1 MQKKMISGI
10 ALAVSMVCMSTA
22 YAQSAAAQAPG
33 PVQFAVSGVGDAQF
47 EYVDAVDA
55 AVPAQDK
62 RGRFRVSNVSS
73 ELAFRA
79 SVDLGN
85 GMTGLANFT
94 TGVNVDNANANANAG
109 MWGNAKDVYVG
120 IAFADIG
127 TVKLGRMTAAARW
140 NSGTADFSPAGAG
153 LQDDQGM
160 LSGASGQSKVGPQ
173 FNVRFDNAIGFES
186 ASFGGLS
193 ARVYYSANEGKS
205 ATGAPNSPHL
215 DDGSFSLG
223 LQYVQGPLD
232 LRLSAE
238 QRNDK
243 GTLNGST
250 DHHTQDRDFRFGMR
264 YTLPEG
270 TILGLGY
277 DRMRLTDADAIG
289 TDKSVL
295 SKHGVVVSAKH
306 AFGKHVL
313 YGGYGVG
320 SDVHC
325 EFGDGS
331 ACNGNDT
338 GARNAVLAYQYVFN
352 KQMLLEVIAA
362 VVKNEARGHYDFDAG
377 GTGNAVGATSRGFG
391 AGLRY
396 VF

>member
-1 MQKKMISGI
+1 MKKNMISGI
-10 ALAVSMVCMSTA
+10 ALAASMVCMSAA
-22 YAQSAAAQAPG
+22 YAEPIMAAG
-33 PVQFAVSGVGDAQF
+33 PVHFAVSGVGDAQF

-94 TGVNVDNANANANAG
+94 TGIAADNGNANTTGG
-109 MWGNAKDVYVG
+109 MFGSAKDVYVG
-120 IAFADIG
+120 IAFADVG

-140 NSGTADFSPAGAG
+140 NSGTADFSPMGAG

-160 LSGASGQSKVGPQ
+160 LSGASGQSAVGPQ
-173 FNVRFDNAIGFES
+173 FNVRFDNTLAFES

-205 ATGAPNSPHL
+205 AVGTTNSPHL
-215 DDGSFSLG
+215 NDGSFSLG
-223 LQYVQGPLD
+223 LQYVHGPLE
-232 LRLSAE
+232 LRVSGE

-243 GTLNGST
+243 GTLNGT
-250 DHHTQDRDFRFGMR
+250 NDHNTRDRDFRFGMR
-264 YTLPEG
+264 YTLPDG
-270 TILGLGY
+270 TILGLGH
-277 DRMRLTDADAIG
+277 DRMRLSDANATG
-289 TDKSVL
+289 TAKSL
-295 SKHGVVVSAKH
+295 LTKHGTVISARH
-306 AFGKHVL
+306 AFGKHVV

-325 EFGDGS
+325 EYGNGA

-338 GARNAVLAYQYVFN
+338 GARNAVIAYQYVFN
-352 KQMLLEVIAA
+352 KQMMFETFAA
-362 VVKNEARGHYDFDAG
+362 IVKNEARGRYDFDSG
-377 GTGNAVGATSRGFG
+377 GVGPATGAQSRAIG

-396 VF
+396 AF

>member
-1 MQKKMISGI
+1 MKKNVISGI
-10 ALAVSMVCMSTA
+10 ALAVSMVCMSAA
-22 YAQSAAAQAPG
+22 YAESAVVAG

-73 ELAFRA
+73 ELAFRG
-79 SVDLGN
+79 SIDLGN
-85 GMTGLANFT
+85 GMTGLVNLT
-94 TGVNVDNANANANAG
+94 TGINVDNANANTNAG
-109 MWGNAKDVYVG
+109 MFANAKDVYVG

-140 NSGTADFSPAGAG
+140 NSGTADFSPMGAG

-160 LSGASGQSKVGPQ
+160 LSGASGQSAVGPQ
-173 FNVRFDNAIGFES
+173 FNVRFDNTLAFES
-186 ASFGGLS
+186 ASFAGLS

-205 ATGAPNSPHL
+205 AAGTANSPHL

-223 LQYVQGPLD
+223 LQYVHGPLD

-243 GTLNGST
+243 GTLNGTT
-250 DHHTQDRDFRFGMR
+250 DHNTRDRDFRFGMR
-264 YTLPEG
+264 YTLPDG
-270 TILGLGY
+270 TILGLGH
-277 DRMRLTDADAIG
+277 DRMRLTDANATG
-289 TDKSVL
+289 TAKSL
-295 SKHGVVVSAKH
+295 LTKHGTVVSAKH

-313 YGGYGVG
+313 YGGFGVG
-320 SDVHC
+320 SNVHC
-325 EFGDGS
+325 EYGNGTFCDGS
-331 ACNGNDT
+331 DT
-338 GARNAVLAYQYVFN
+338 GARNAVIAYQYLFN
-352 KQMLLEVIAA
+352 KQMMFEGFAA
-362 VVKNEARGHYDFDAG
+362 IVKNEARGRYDFDSG
-377 GTGNAVGATSRGFG
+377 GIGPATGAQSRAIG

-396 VF
+396 AF

>member
-1 MQKKMISGI
+1 MKKNMISGI

-22 YAQSAAAQAPG
+22 YAQSAAAPG

-140 NSGTADFSPAGAG
+140 NSGTADFSPMGAG

-160 LSGASGQSKVGPQ
+160 LSGASGQSAVGPQ
-173 FNVRFDNAIGFES
+173 FNVRFDNTLAFES

-205 ATGAPNSPHL
+205 AAGTANSPHL
-215 DDGSFSLG
+215 NDGSFSLG
-223 LQYVQGPLD
+223 LQYVHGPLD

-250 DHHTQDRDFRFGMR
+250 DHNTRDRDFRFGMR
-264 YTLPEG
+264 YTLPDG
-270 TILGLGY
+270 TILGLGH
-277 DRMRLTDADAIG
+277 DRMRLTDANATG
-289 TDKSVL
+289 TAKSL
-295 SKHGVVVSAKH
+295 LTKHGTVVSAKH

-325 EFGDGS
+325 EYGDGS
-331 ACNGNDT
+331 ACNGSDT
-338 GARNAVLAYQYVFN
+338 GARNAVIAYQYVFN
-352 KQMLLEVIAA
+352 KQMLFEGFAA
-362 VVKNEARGHYDFDAG
+362 IVKNEARGRYDFDSG
-377 GTGNAVGATSRGFG
+377 GIGPATGAQSRAIG

-396 VF
+396 AF